1 MTQRILRDD
10 ELLIEAKVEAA
21 IIGENGRPKRFP
33 KEWVERFLP
42 NG

>member
-1 MTQRILRDD
+1 
-10 ELLIEAKVEAA
+10 LIEAKVEAA
-21 IIGENGRPKRFP
+21 IIGETGRPKRFP